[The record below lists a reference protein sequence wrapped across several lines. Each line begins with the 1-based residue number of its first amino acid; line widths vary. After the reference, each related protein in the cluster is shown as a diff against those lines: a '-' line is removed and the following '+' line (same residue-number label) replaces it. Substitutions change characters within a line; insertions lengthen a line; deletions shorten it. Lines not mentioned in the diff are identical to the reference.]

1 MEKFLKIET
10 EHENH
15 TTEIK
20 VDNTT
25 DFKDL
30 RIAVTSKNKEVKTLD
45 IKLSQSKDKEET
57 WKRTV
62 CLEIGNINLFN
73 REVEMLKEFLNQI

>member
-10 EHENH
+10 EHEIH

-25 DFKDL
+25 DFKYF

-45 IKLSQSKDKEET
+45 FQLSQAKEEN
-57 WKRTV
+57 WKGAV
-62 CLEIGNINLFN
+62 CLEIGNITLFG
-73 REVEMLKEFLNQI
+73 REVELLKEFLNQI